1 MFIYL
6 FGSILDVAHEIFVV
20 AHEFSCLTAS
30 GILVL
35 QPGIEPG
42 PWQWKADS

>member
-6 FGSILDVAHEIFVV
+6 FGSILVVAHEIFVV
-20 AHEFSCLTAS
+20 VPGFSCLTAG
-30 GILVL
+30 GILFL